1 MGAEGQGWL
10 VCLTVRLGGAVLLIF
25 YTLGAW
31 MLNKTVR
38 NERRKL
44 TAAFLNALSSGTVL
58 AAVVVPFI
66 GLGLGTVQPNTDIL
80 NVAGLTG
87 FGITVAIVV
96 HLIARDLLKGLEE

>member
-10 VCLTVRLGGAVLLIF
+10 VRLTVLGWGAVLMTF
-25 YTLGAW
+25 DTLGAW
-31 MLNKTVR
+31 MLNKTAR

-66 GLGLGTVQPNTDIL
+66 GLGLGTVQLNTDML

-96 HLIARDLLKGLEE
+96 HLIARDILKGLEE

>member
-10 VCLTVRLGGAVLLIF
+10 VGLTGQRERNVLAVF
-25 YTLGAW
+25 DTSGAW
-31 MLNKTVR
+31 MLNKTAR

-96 HLIARDLLKGLEE
+96 HLIARGSLKGLEE